1 MFSNSPLA
9 SPLDIISMINEG
21 MYFDLL
27 NDLAREFPSETS
39 TDAKLI
45 SFFKILL
52 LTVFAEISS
61 DLIMGTLLDLR
72 MDRELVNLDKFE
84 SMINLLIIGS
94 FNRTLST

>member
-1 MFSNSPLA
+1 M
-9 SPLDIISMINEG
+9 ISEG

-27 NDLAREFPSETS
+27 NDLAREFASETS

-72 MDRELVNLDKFE
+72 IDRELVNLDKFE
-84 SMINLLIIGS
+84 SIINLLIIGS